1 MHIILFKTTPDLALD
16 DSEVC
21 PG

>member
-1 MHIILFKTTPDLALD
+1 MHIILFKTTQDLALD
-16 DSEVC
+16 DSKVC